1 MGQLAIDAA
10 SPWLTIISD
19 MVEYLLR
26 RDQPVPVW
34 MVSSPSPRARHQQ
47 GCTGP
52 GNEKKSPT
60 ELRDIKLC
68 KALLA
73 MVAALDGTFP
83 ICAQDE
89 NTNTSIQPKSKTS
102 AVSLLSPAWI
112 I

>member
-34 MVSSPSPRARHQQ
+34 MVSSPSHHL
-47 GCTGP
+47 GP
-52 GNEKKSPT
+52 VISKAVPAPTMKKKNPT

-73 MVAALDGTFP
+73 MVPARDGTFP

-102 AVSLLSPAWI
+102 AVS
-112 I
+112 

>member
-1 MGQLAIDAA
+1 MGQLTIDAA
-10 SPWLTIISD
+10 SRWWVIISD

-26 RDQPVPVW
+26 RNQPVPVW
-34 MVSSPSPRARHQQ
+34 VVSSPSPRVRHQQ

-52 GNEKKSPT
+52 VNENHPT

-102 AVSLLSPAWI
+102 AVS
-112 I
+112 